1 MKFIITACLLLQTYI
16 LSAQLKFE
24 TPFYDALNKW
34 VLFDSKNENKEYILG
49 YIYIDGSAGY
59 SLRYNGLV
67 VNDDSGLKL
76 VSKPEESLMV
86 YRLDGRTSSIYV
98 LNDQN
103 RKSLN
108 LNLEPDYFEN
118 YKFSNPLDLLYKQGN
133 LLNGMQLSKAAIKPL
148 EELYSKNKNYKGLSF
163 ELGYAYNA
171 TGAPEKGISILE
183 EYLKGNNNDY
193 WAMKELML
201 AYLLTNNLENAKELY
216 NQIMKIAPNNSLKA
230 EVSSYIAR
238 AYFDLKDKENF
249 EKWIAVAESY
259 SNDNIQ
265 VKNYIQVLKNN
276 FKQ

>member
-76 VSKPEESLMV
+76 VSKPEKSLMV
-86 YRLDGRTSSIYV
+86 YRLDGRTSNVYV
-98 LNDQN
+98 LNDKN